1 MCVKQREIV
10 KLNTQE
16 SYKHPHFS
24 TKSKVSSR
32 SLILEAVSS
41 RKKEIMSL
49 IYRREYFRK
58 LKVILVVSYYSL
70 VEISF

>member
-1 MCVKQREIV
+1 MCIKQREIF
-10 KLNTQE
+10 KLNTQK
-16 SYKHPHFS
+16 SYKYPRLS
-24 TKSKVSSR
+24 KKSKVSSR
-32 SLILEAVSS
+32 SLILGAVSS

-49 IYRREYFRK
+49 IFLREYFRK